1 MKRIQL
7 LHNASMSWLV
17 VAVAFLQFGS
27 STQIFAQDI
36 LQTKIFAGTDGGSA
50 GISCSNSN
58 NGTGHML
65 CLEELTNPNGGTPL
79 LGGVSWQT
87 PNSPAAGTLPAP
99 PNGNGAIIQT
109 TGVVD
114 PMPSI
119 SMPNGT
125 FTGTP
130 GCATTGDGS
139 GTVICALEG
148 SNNGL
153 YGIAMHPQPLASG
166 QTPAGT
172 TSQLVPLLTPGQFL
186 TNNAAAATLADL
198 PCTTANPCNQV
209 VSIASR
215 PSCAA
220 TEGNMVICAVVALVQ
235 NSAGT
240 SNTILVGLAFDPR
253 IASSSTNPAIQA
265 LELGNFFHSNPSCAS
280 SKDPKHSLDG
290 GNMFATCAI
299 VFQQGFFGGTAELFA
314 GSFDPRSGFTQG
326 SLSVAAS
333 GQLGDPSCATPADGS
348 GAVICAIGEN
358 TTGSFTSLLG
368 VAFNPV
374 TKTTAT
380 LNLGAP
386 PSSDGTWAS
395 WGCASPVD
403 VNDLNNS
410 KNSIACAAVTTNNEI
425 LSVNFDPRTGHDPV
439 TGAAP
444 AFAAVNFTD
453 PNGSSATLISPP
465 SCVPENV
472 IHNQITCAIVDSF
485 NDSIGFAA
493 TIE

>member
-1 MKRIQL
+1 MKSIPL
-7 LHNASMSWLV
+7 IHYTGMSWLV

-27 STQIFAQDI
+27 SAQIFAQDL
-36 LQTKIFAGTDGGSA
+36 LQQKVFAGTDGGSA
-50 GISCSNSN
+50 GVSCSNSN
-58 NGTGHML
+58 NGTAHML
-65 CLEELTNPNGGTPL
+65 CLEELANPNGSTPL
-79 LGGVSWQT
+79 LGGVSWQA
-87 PNSPAAGTLPAP
+87 PNSPAVGTLGADGAP
-99 PNGNGAIIQT
+99 VET
-109 TGVVD
+109 TGVAD
-114 PMPSI
+114 QMASI
-119 SMPNGT
+119 SMPNGL
-125 FTGTP
+125 FTSTP
-130 GCATTGDGS
+130 GCAATTDGS

-153 YGIAMHPQPLASG
+153 YGIAIHPQPRGSG
-166 QTPAGT
+166 QTAAGT
-172 TSQLVPLLTPGQFL
+172 TSHLVPLLTPGQFL
-186 TNNAAAATLADL
+186 TAAAVATFEDL
-198 PCTTANPCNQV
+198 PCSGANPCNQV
-209 VSIASR
+209 VSIASH

-220 TEGNMVICAVVALVQ
+220 TEANMVICAVVVLMQ

-253 IASSSTNPAIQA
+253 IATSATNPKIQP

-280 SKDPKHSLDG
+280 SKDPNGSLDG

-326 SLSVAAS
+326 SLSDAAS
-333 GQLGDPSCATPADGS
+333 GQLGDPSCATPADSS

-374 TKTTAT
+374 TKTTKT

-386 PSSDGTWAS
+386 PSGDGAWVS

-403 VNDLNNS
+403 GNDQNNAHI
-410 KNSIACAAVTTNNEI
+410 SIACAAVTTNNEI
-425 LSVNFDPRTGHDPV
+425 LSINFDPRTGHDPV
-439 TGAAP
+439 TGASP
-444 AFAAVNFTD
+444 AFATVNFTD